1 MTTVRVAPYG
11 SWVSP
16 ITADLIASAAIRL
29 VDAQSD
35 GQDIYWSE
43 SRPTEGGRNV
53 IVQRG
58 PDGSTIDLIAPPF
71 NARTR
76 VHEYGGAA
84 WLVAGGIVYFS
95 NFADQ
100 RLYRLAPGEAPRPLT
115 PPVDLRYA
123 DMIPDR
129 ARNRLIG
136 VREDH
141 TDPTRQAV
149 NTLVSLPLDGAET
162 GGQVL
167 VGGNDFYSSP
177 RLSPDGARLAWLT
190 WNHPNMP
197 WDGAELWVG
206 DIGADGSIAAARRV
220 AGGPDESIFQP
231 EWSPDGVL
239 YYVSDRSD
247 WWNLY
252 RLQGQ
257 RAEAV
262 CPLAAEFGRPQWGL
276 GMRTYG
282 FASARQIVCSYTQ
295 HGSWTLAELDTAS
308 GALTPYDLPYS
319 DIDVLH
325 VGAGQALFEG
335 ASPQQPA
342 AIIRMDTA
350 TRQCETLRRANDTDI
365 DPAYISTPQA
375 LEFPTENG
383 LTAHAYFYRPANRD
397 FVAPAEENPPLLVMT
412 HGGPT
417 GAASAGFSL
426 HIQFWTSRGF
436 AVLNVN
442 YGGSTGYGRA
452 YRRRLN
458 GQWGVVDVDDAVN
471 GARFL
476 VARGDVDGARLAI
489 EGGSAGGYTTLA
501 ALTFRRV
508 FHAGASYYGVSD
520 LESLA
525 TDTHKFESR
534 YLDSMIGPYPQRR
547 DLYMQRSPIHSV
559 EQINCPLILFQG
571 LEDKVVPPDQ
581 SERIYQAVRAKGLP
595 VAYVAYPGEQHGFRR
610 AENIRHSYSSQ
621 IYFFGRV
628 FGFQPAGPIEPVAID
643 NSARL

>member
-11 SWVSP
+11 AWVSP

-29 VDAQSD
+29 IDAHGD
-35 GQDIYWSE
+35 GRDIYWSE
-43 SRPTEGGRNV
+43 SRPTEGGRYV

-58 PDGSTIDLIAPPF
+58 ADGTTADVNPPPF

-84 WLVAGGIVYFS
+84 WLGADGILYFS

-100 RLYRLAPGEAPRPLT
+100 RLYRLAPGDTPHPLT

-123 DMIPDR
+123 DLILDR
-129 ARNRLIG
+129 GRGRLIG

-141 TDPTRQAV
+141 TDPAHQAV
-149 NTLVSLPLDGAET
+149 NTLVSLPLDGAES
-162 GGQVL
+162 GGRVL

-197 WDGAELWVG
+197 WDGTELWVG
-206 DIGADGSIAAARRV
+206 EFGADGNIASSRLA
-220 AGGPDESIFQP
+220 AGGLDESIFQP

-239 YYVSDRSD
+239 YFVSDCSD

-252 RLQGQ
+252 RLQGE

-262 CPLAAEFGRPQWGL
+262 CPLAAEFGQPQWNFGV
-276 GMRTYG
+276 RTYG
-282 FASARQIVCSYTQ
+282 FESAQRIICSYTQ
-295 HGSWTLAELDTAS
+295 NGSSTLAALDTAT

-319 DIDVLH
+319 DIEVLH
-325 VGAGQALFEG
+325 VGAGQVLFTG
-335 ASPQQPA
+335 ASPQAPA

-350 TRQCETLRRANDTDI
+350 TQQCETLRRASDI
-365 DPAYISTPQA
+365 AIDAGYISQPQA
-375 LEFPTENG
+375 LEFPTEHG
-383 LTAHAYFYRPANRD
+383 LTAHAYYYPPANRD
-397 FVAPAEENPPLLVMT
+397 FIAPAEEKPPLLVMT

-417 GAASAGFSL
+417 GAVSAGFSL

-452 YRRRLN
+452 YRQRLN
-458 GQWGVVDVDDAVN
+458 GQWGVVDVDDVVN
-471 GARFL
+471 GARYL
-476 VARGDVDGARLAI
+476 VQRGDVDGARLAI

-508 FHAGASYYGVSD
+508 FHAGASHYGVSD
-520 LESLA
+520 LEGLA

-547 DLYMQRSPIHSV
+547 DLYVQRSPIHFV

-571 LEDKVVPPDQ
+571 LEDKVVSPAQ
-581 SERIYQAVRAKGLP
+581 SERIYHAMRARGLP
-595 VAYVAYPGEQHGFRR
+595 VAYIPYPGEQHGFRR
-610 AENIRHSYSSQ
+610 AENIRHSYNSQ
-621 IYFFGRV
+621 LYFFGRV
-628 FGFQPAGPIEPVAID
+628 FVFQPAGPIEPVAID
-643 NSARL
+643 NGERL